1 MAVMKDFD
9 LDAKLKSVPL
19 PERTEDYWENFPA
32 QVRWNLRRAAMQPE
46 APESWRPQLAWKFG
60 VSFAC
65 LVVGLLVLSQPL
77 KAASCAI
84 FQKEHFV
91 RQQLAA
97 LPGELRV
104 LMADE
109 HGLHYLVAEKE

>member
-1 MAVMKDFD
+1 MNDAD
-9 LDAKLKSVPL
+9 LNARLKSVRVPG
-19 PERTEDYWENFPA
+19 RSEDYWENFPPL
-32 QVRWNLRRAAMQPE
+32 VRFQLRRAAPPPE
-46 APESWRPQLAWKFG
+46 IRERWLPRLAWKAG

-65 LVVGLLVLSQPL
+65 LLVGLLVLSQPL
-77 KAASCAI
+77 KAASSAL
-84 FQKEHFV
+84 FQKEQFV

-97 LPGELRV
+97 LPGHLRV